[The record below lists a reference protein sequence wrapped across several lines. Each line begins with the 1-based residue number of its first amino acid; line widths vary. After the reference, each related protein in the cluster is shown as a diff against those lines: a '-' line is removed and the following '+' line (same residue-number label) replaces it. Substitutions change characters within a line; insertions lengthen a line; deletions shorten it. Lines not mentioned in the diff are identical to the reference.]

1 MRRRGRPPKQREEQ
15 MQVNLTTVDQTGGT
29 RTETVEM
36 KLPSIDRVM
45 SELSKIVPP
54 EPTPAAKA
62 QALEAAAQAARNWY
76 KDQVL
81 RPDDSLPV
89 DYVCRQIG
97 NAIMALANRP

>member
-15 MQVNLTTVDQTGGT
+15 MATAFNA
-29 RTETVEM
+29 
-36 KLPSIDRVM
+36 PSINRVM
-45 SELSKIVPP
+45 DEISKIVPP
-54 EPTPAAKA
+54 EPTPTAKA

-97 NAIMALANRP
+97 NAIMALVNRP

>member
-15 MQVNLTTVDQTGGT
+15 ME
-29 RTETVEM
+29 TETKMETIVTM
-36 KLPSIDRVM
+36 PTLDRVM

-54 EPTPAAKA
+54 DPTPTAKA

-97 NAIMALANRP
+97 NAIMALAR